1 MIKTDK
7 ILPETLNSG
16 DDAGYR
22 RRILAESFRTRILS
36 LLVVFLCA
44 EVLRRVF
51 KISVPAG
58 FFTVLTAWVGVSAL
72 YFFIFTRK
80 WPLSEEALDRLH
92 FTYYIP
98 GVLASTFLAHYLGG
112 SEWVAFAVYLFD
124 LVYANMLL
132 KRVRGV
138 IVTGLVL
145 ISYFTLLLLEYNS
158 VIPHYRLVPM
168 YEAAYNNFIY
178 IVITNIIVVGLIF
191 VMLSYVVGLFSNLKL
206 RREKDLIVARGRLE
220 LRSSQIKG
228 LSDRLKVL
236 SEEND
241 MLRSRAEKYVREKE
255 KSLDLVRSGLEE
267 KLEIQSKTH
276 RAMRLMIDDLNE
288 MSGELKKV
296 KAGLE
301 DKVKKRAEELMEIT
315 ERLHRN
321 EKLAFIGQLAGSVT
335 HELRNP
341 LGVIR
346 NAVYFLETKFSAGP
360 EDKLTEYL
368 SMIKKEVGIMDR
380 IVSDIMGFAGT
391 KPETLIKTD
400 PGTVVESAVSQLNAP
415 ELISIVKDIE
425 KVPFIMADP
434 EQLTH
439 AIVNMINN
447 SIVAMNGN
455 GEIVIRVRE
464 KDGYVIMEVSD
475 TGVGIPEE
483 HRKFVF
489 EPLYSTRPKGTGL
502 GLAIAKMMVEGQRG
516 SIDFTSREGEGTT
529 FTIKMPSSSD
539 L

>member
-1 MIKTDK
+1 
-7 ILPETLNSG
+7 
-16 DDAGYR
+16 
-22 RRILAESFRTRILS
+22 
-36 LLVVFLCA
+36 
-44 EVLRRVF
+44 
-51 KISVPAG
+51 
-58 FFTVLTAWVGVSAL
+58 
-72 YFFIFTRK
+72 
-80 WPLSEEALDRLH
+80 
-92 FTYYIP
+92 
-98 GVLASTFLAHYLGG
+98 
-112 SEWVAFAVYLFD
+112 
-124 LVYANMLL
+124 
-132 KRVRGV
+132 
-138 IVTGLVL
+138 
-145 ISYFTLLLLEYNS
+145 
-158 VIPHYRLVPM
+158 M